1 VQHPL
6 LKEAYEQYSFNV
18 IPWVGGVVAS
28 DRASYQY
35 LVESIALFHSQED
48 FKQLIVQAGFHHVE
62 YTNLSNGI
70 VAIHSGFKL

>member
-1 VQHPL
+1 
-6 LKEAYEQYSFNV
+6 
-18 IPWVGGVVAS
+18 
-28 DRASYQY
+28 
-35 LVESIALFHSQED
+35 LFHSQED